1 MADNHIMDKN
11 HLDEWALKFRN
22 FATSFNT
29 FSDAIYAPIREVAS
43 IVDDLNVVGTRLSQS
58 GNPMERQLDE
68 NIVTTINKMADELDM
83 DVPLAFRTFD
93 VKMEARAQE
102 VLPEIENYEKLLDVY
117 IESIGVGGANIMNAG
132 FLDAGG
138 AFMTNR
144 NLAASQ
150 VEGVKITRM
159 ALATNEINQLIRD
172 EMLKGKELSD
182 EEIARI
188 VMKYTNGI
196 LTEEEFGLFLY
207 GLLETKPRRVQVPIS
222 AEEQAVMK
230 SLGKY
235 IPAPPVRWEFH
246 SIAND
251 PNMKG
256 DFYTSRSDNGLYT
269 VQSTFGK
276 GELNS
281 SLPSTPS
288 SVNISDPK
296 SNFNKYL
303 QMKFGFTASLAEFS
317 FVSNNTIT
325 SEVFH
330 SGTITLGEG
339 KLEFKISANPN
350 DMGVSA
356 NAIATI
362 IKGEVTLLHAVDV
375 GGYDVSW
382 NASGYAGAVGLKFEA
397 NAGDSGWNFDV
408 GGAALF
414 GGSTG
419 LDAVKSGTDFDLS
432 KWYNQQ

>member
-43 IVDDLNVVGTRLSQS
+43 IVDDLNVTSTRLSQS
-58 GNPMERQLDE
+58 CSPMERQLDE
-68 NIVTTINKMADELDM
+68 NIISTIRKMADELDM

-93 VKMEARAQE
+93 VKMEARAKE

-117 IESIGVGGANIMNAG
+117 IDSIGVGGANIMNAG

-150 VEGVKITRM
+150 VEGVKVNRM

-172 EMLKGKELSD
+172 EMLKGREVTD

-235 IPAPPVRWEFH
+235 IPNPPIRWEFQ
-246 SIAND
+246 SVASNPDIGYSLYQVDN
-251 PNMKG
+251 
-256 DFYTSRSDNGLYT
+256 DNGMYGT
-269 VQSTFGK
+269 SAKFGLGGVDGK
-276 GELNS
+276 LPNI
-281 SLPSTPS
+281 PSTVNLSDPS
-288 SVNISDPK
+288 S
-296 SNFNKYL
+296 NFSQFL
-303 QMKFGFTASLAEFS
+303 QAKFGFTASVAEFS
-317 FVSNNTIT
+317 FASNNTIT
-325 SEVFH
+325 SEAFH

-339 KLEFKISANPN
+339 KLEFKVSATPTN
-350 DMGVSA
+350 MGISA

-362 IKGEVTLLHAVDV
+362 IKGEVTILHAVDV

-382 NASGYAGAVGLKFEA
+382 NASGYAGAVGFKFEA
-397 NAGDSGWNFDV
+397 NAGENGWNFDV
-408 GGAALF
+408 GGATLF

-419 LDAVKSGTDFDLS
+419 LDAVKSGTNFDVS

>member
-43 IVDDLNVVGTRLSQS
+43 IVDDLNVTSTRLSQS
-58 GNPMERQLDE
+58 CSPMERQLDE
-68 NIVTTINKMADELDM
+68 NVISTIRKMADELDM

-93 VKMEARAQE
+93 VKMEARAKE

-117 IESIGVGGANIMNAG
+117 IDSIGVGGANIMNAG

-150 VEGVKITRM
+150 VEGVKVNRM

-182 EEIARI
+182 EEILRI

-196 LTEEEFGLFLY
+196 LTEEELGLFLY

-222 AEEQAVMK
+222 DEELAVMR
-230 SLGKY
+230 SLGKF
-235 IPAPPVRWEFH
+235 IPDPPVRWEFH
-246 SIAND
+246 SIVSNPELYGQIHSFA
-251 PNMKG
+251 
-256 DFYTSRSDNGLYT
+256 SDNGLNST
-269 VQSTFGK
+269 KSTFGNASGSFK
-276 GELNS
+276 F
-281 SLPSTPS
+281 PTMPS
-288 SVNISDPK
+288 SVSLSNPE
-296 SNFNKYL
+296 SNFNQFL
-303 QMKFGFTASLAEFS
+303 QAKFGFTASLAEFS
-317 FVSNNTIT
+317 FASNNTIT
-325 SEVFH
+325 SEAFH

-339 KLEFKISANPN
+339 KLEFKISANPTN
-350 DMGVSA
+350 FGVSA
-356 NAIATI
+356 NAVATI
-362 IKGEVTLLHAVDV
+362 IKGDITILHAVDV

-397 NAGDSGWNFDV
+397 NAGDNGWNFDV

-419 LDAVKSGTDFDLS
+419 FDAVKSGTNFDIS

>member
-43 IVDDLNVVGTRLSQS
+43 IVDDLNVTSTRLSQS
-58 GNPMERQLDE
+58 CSPMERQLDE
-68 NIVTTINKMADELDM
+68 NVISTIRKMADELDM

-93 VKMEARAQE
+93 VKMEARAKE

-117 IESIGVGGANIMNAG
+117 IDSIGVGGVNIMNAG

-150 VEGVKITRM
+150 VEGVKVNRM

-172 EMLKGKELSD
+172 EMLKGREVTD

-235 IPAPPVRWEFH
+235 IPNPPIRWEFKSSKSNPEIGMNLYSTENNDGLN
-246 SIAND
+246 SI
-251 PNMKG
+251 K
-256 DFYTSRSDNGLYT
+256 
-269 VQSTFGK
+269 STFGEGNFMFQFPK
-276 GELNS
+276 M
-281 SLPSTPS
+281 PS
-288 SVNISDPK
+288 SVNLSDPT
-296 SNFNKYL
+296 SNFNQFL
-303 QMKFGFTASLAEFS
+303 QAKFGFKASLAEFS
-317 FVSNNTIT
+317 FASNNTIT
-325 SEVFH
+325 SEAFNA
-330 SGTITLGEG
+330 GTITLGEG
-339 KLEFKISANPN
+339 KLEFKVSANPTN
-350 DMGVSA
+350 FGVSA
-356 NAIATI
+356 NAIATV
-362 IKGEVTLLHAVDV
+362 IKGEVTVLHAVDV

-382 NASGYAGAVGLKFEA
+382 NVSGYAGSAGFKFEA
-397 NAGDSGWNFDV
+397 SAGENGWNFDV

-419 LDAVKSGTDFDLS
+419 LDAVKSGTNFDI
-432 KWYNQQ
+432 KNWNNQQ